1 LVLSVFFACLLTF
14 LSLTRGYAVFQAPA
28 SPAKT
33 ILLLFPYQADLPHHL
48 IALQTIQEEFSKASD
63 LQLTLYVEYLDRNR
77 FTDAAYQEQ
86 LFDLLAAKYRA
97 RPLDLV
103 ITTDAATLA
112 TWLDR
117 RTSIVPAAPV
127 IFFGISAS
135 QLASLSLPPDVTGV
149 TAELD
154 YTETIAWAMTALPAL
169 DEVVIVR
176 GASPADLE
184 EGAGIERMEQT
195 LRGQVRFTDL
205 ATLPLP
211 EIKAHV
217 ASLPKSSVVLYH
229 LMLQDAAGNNHR
241 PIDVLRQLAAVSP
254 VPILSGYRQ
263 FVGAG
268 ALGGSVV
275 DVGQQAQSAA
285 DLALRLLRGED
296 ATPPILEQSGQF
308 VFDYTLLQRFGI
320 SLETL
325 PAESVIT
332 NHEMTFWEMHQPQLG
347 AILAGFILLLL
358 GLAFLLRMTR
368 QVNRA
373 RRALATLNA
382 SLESQVQERTAALRQ
397 AWAEAEQKSIELAA
411 SAARLH
417 SYFEMPVAGIAITS
431 PEKGWLEMNAGLVA
445 MLGYTA
451 QELAGVTWADLTY
464 PDDLTADVT
473 QFNRALAGEIDAYAL
488 EKRFI
493 RKDGA
498 VIWTSMSVN
507 CVRNPDRTVEYFVAL
522 LQEITERKKAEDAL
536 RRSESQYRLLAEN
549 MVDVIWTLNLQGQFT
564 YVSPSVE
571 RLRGYTPQE
580 VLAQSPTEALTP
592 ASRQIMQESLVTVLP
607 LALQGAQTYT
617 LQPAGFELEQPRK
630 DGSTVWTEA
639 IVKVLFDEEGTCRG
653 FLGVSRDI
661 AERKRADATLRALNQ
676 ELAASNAALEEAIA
690 RANELAEK
698 AEAAST
704 AKSEFLANMSHE
716 IRTPMNGVIGMT
728 DLLLGTDL
736 TQEQRYYAETVRSS
750 GEALLAVINDILDF
764 SKIEARKLDL
774 QLLDFDLESM
784 LDDFA
789 ATLAYRAQEKGL
801 ELLCSA
807 DPDIPTQLCGDP
819 GRLRQV
825 LTNLAGNA
833 IKFTDAGEVAIRVS
847 RVVESAHEVILRF
860 EVNDTGIGVPADR
873 IGLLFNK
880 FSQIDAAAWRRYG
893 GTGLG
898 LAISKQLAG
907 LMGGE
912 IGVESIEGAGSRFW
926 FTARLGKQPGAAQDE
941 ARGHANLLGAPVLIV
956 DDNATHCAMLLQRLT
971 AWGMRAVAVH
981 NGADALARLHQAA
994 DASAPFALAMLD
1006 MQMPEMD
1013 GEALCRLIK
1022 ADARLRATRLLLMT
1036 SLVTSGAVH
1045 RYAELGF
1052 AAYLTKPL
1060 RSREVESTLAA
1071 MLSETPAQE
1080 GSASTCS
1087 DVTLTCQPKQESLS
1101 APAASAA
1108 SNGKF
1113 TGSEARI
1120 LLVEDNLT
1128 NQKVA
1133 LGILRKLGL
1142 PADAVANGVEALS
1155 ALETT
1160 RYDLVLMDVHM
1171 PVMDGLEATMRI
1183 RDPRST
1189 VCDRSIPIIAM
1200 TADAMLGDREKCLEA
1215 GMNDYI
1221 TKPITP
1227 QLLSERL
1234 EKWLALRPGAP
1245 SPPSRA
1251 ESD

>member
-1 LVLSVFFACLLTF
+1 MMQFLNVFLKNTLSIFLPTECLRCKTTEETDQYPNLCTPCWRLIFKPGKLTTPDYT
-14 LSLTRGYAVFQAPA
+14 SSYAG
-28 SPAKT
+28 
-33 ILLLFPYQADLPHHL
+33 
-48 IALQTIQEEFSKASD
+48 
-63 LQLTLYVEYLDRNR
+63 EYSEG
-77 FTDAAYQEQ
+77 FKSI
-86 LFDLLAAKYRA
+86 LLAAKYRA

-103 ITTDAATLA
+103 ITADAATLTA
-112 TWLDR
+112 WLDQR
-117 RTSIVPAAPV
+117 AGIAPAAPV
-127 IFFGISAS
+127 LFFDIAPGR
-135 QLASLSLPPDVTGV
+135 LAALSLPPDVTGV
-149 TAELD
+149 TGALD
-154 YTETIAWAMTALPAL
+154 YTRTVAWAVDALPAL

-176 GASPADLE
+176 GVSPADREDVAEL
-184 EGAGIERMEQT
+184 ERMKQA
-195 LRGQVRFTDL
+195 LRGQVRFTEL
-205 ATLPLP
+205 STLPLP
-211 EIKAHV
+211 EIKARV
-217 ASLPKSSVVLYH
+217 ASLPQSSLVLYH
-229 LMLQDAAGNNHR
+229 LMLKDVAGNHHR
-241 PIDVLRQLAAVSP
+241 PIDVLRDLAAVSP

-268 ALGGSVV
+268 AMGGSVM
-275 DVGQQAQSAA
+275 DVAQQAQTVAA
-285 DLALRLLRGED
+285 IGLRLLRGEV
-296 ATPPILEQSGQF
+296 AIPPILAQSNQF
-308 VFDYTLLQRFGI
+308 VFDYALLQRFGI
-320 SLETL
+320 SPAAL
-325 PAESVIT
+325 PTESVIT
-332 NHEMTFWEMHQPQLG
+332 NHEISFWEMHQPQVG
-347 AILAGFILLLL
+347 AISAGFSVLLLV
-358 GLAFLLRMTR
+358 LAFLLRMTR

-373 RRALATLNA
+373 RRALGVLNA

-397 AWAEAEQKSIELAA
+397 AWTEAEQKSVELAA
-411 SAARLH
+411 SGARLR
-417 SYFEMPVAGIAITS
+417 SYFEMPVVGITITS
-431 PEKGWLEMNAGLVA
+431 PEKGWLEMNAGLTA

-451 QELAGVTWADLTY
+451 QELAGITWADLTY
-464 PDDLTADVT
+464 PDDLAADVT

-493 RKDGA
+493 RKDGV

-522 LQEITERKKAEDAL
+522 LQEITERKAAEDAL

-580 VLAQSPTEALTP
+580 VLAQSPAAALTP
-592 ASRQIMQESLVTVLP
+592 ASLQVMQESLTTVLP
-607 LALQGAQTYT
+607 LVQQGAQRYR
-617 LQPAGFELEQPRK
+617 LSPAGLELEQPRK

-639 IVKVLFDEEGTCRG
+639 IVRAIFDEQGAFSG

-661 AERKRADATLRALNQ
+661 AERKRADAALRSVNQ
-676 ELAASNAALEEAIA
+676 ELATTNAALEEAIA

-728 DLLLGTDL
+728 DLLLDTDL
-736 TQEQRYYAETVRSS
+736 TQEQRYYAETARSS

-789 ATLAYRAQEKGL
+789 ATLAFRAQEKGL

-807 DPDIPTQLCGDP
+807 DPDVPPRLCGDP

-833 IKFTDAGEVAIRVS
+833 IKFTDTGEVAIRVS
-847 RVVESAHEVILRF
+847 RVAESAHEVILCF
-860 EVNDTGIGVPADR
+860 AVNDTGIGVPADR
-873 IGLLFNK
+873 LGLLFNK

-926 FTARLGKQPGAAQDE
+926 FTARLAKQPDTAQGDTPPLTSLAGAS
-941 ARGHANLLGAPVLIV
+941 VLIV

-971 AWGMRAVAVH
+971 AWGMHAVAAH
-981 NGADALARLHQAA
+981 SGADALARLRQAA
-994 DASAPFALAMLD
+994 EHGAPFALAMLD
-1006 MQMPEMD
+1006 MRMPEMD
-1013 GEALCRLIK
+1013 GEALGRRIQ
-1022 ADARLRATRLLLMT
+1022 ADERLRATRLLLMT
-1036 SLVTSGAVH
+1036 SLATPGAVH

-1060 RSREVESTLAA
+1060 RLREVGSALAA
-1071 MLSETPAQE
+1071 MLAEAHAQD
-1080 GSASTCS
+1080 GNAPTCS
-1087 DVTLTCQPKQESLS
+1087 APILTCQPQQESQP
-1101 APAASAA
+1101 APAASA
-1108 SNGKF
+1108 SHNGKF
-1113 TGSEARI
+1113 YGSQARI

-1142 PADAVANGVEALS
+1142 PAEAVANGAEALS
-1155 ALETT
+1155 ALQAT

-1189 VCDRSIPIIAM
+1189 VRNRAVPIIAM

-1227 QLLSERL
+1227 QLLAERL
-1234 EKWLALRPGAP
+1234 EKWIELHPGAP
-1245 SPPSRA
+1245 SLPSR
-1251 ESD
+1251 